1 MLAYNASMN
10 NRQRKTLEAVFAEP
24 TKNNIAWADI
34 EALLIAAGCK
44 VIEGSGSRIK
54 IECDGQVAFFHR
66 PHPQK
71 EALRYQ
77 VKDAKKLLEK
87 LEITP

>member
-1 MLAYNASMN
+1 MN
-10 NRQRKTLEAVFAEP
+10 NRHRKTLEAVFAEP
-24 TKNNIAWADI
+24 TKTNIAWADV
-34 EALLIAAGCK
+34 EALLVAAGCK
-44 VIEGSGSRIK
+44 VIEGSGSRIR
-54 IECDGQVAFFHR
+54 IESGGHVAFFHR

-77 VKDAKKLLEK
+77 VKDARKLLEN

>member
-34 EALLIAAGCK
+34 EALLVAVGCK
-44 VIEGSGSRIK
+44 VIEGSGSRVKFQHERGIYL
-54 IECDGQVAFFHR
+54 AYR

-71 EALRYQ
+71 ETEQYV
-77 VKDAKKLLEK
+77 VKYAGTFLI
-87 LEITP
+87 EIGVTR

>member
-1 MLAYNASMN
+1 MN
-10 NRQRKTLEAVFAEP
+10 NQHRKTLEEVFAEP
-24 TKNNIAWADI
+24 TKSNIAWADI
-34 EALLIAAGCK
+34 EALLLAAGCK
-44 VIEGSGSRIK
+44 IIEGSGSRIR
-54 IECDGQVAFFHR
+54 IESAGHVAFFHR

-77 VKDAKKLLEK
+77 VKDARKLLEK

>member
-1 MLAYNASMN
+1 MN
-10 NRQRKTLEAVFAEP
+10 NRHRKTLQAVFEDP
-24 TKNNIAWADI
+24 TTTNIAWADI
-34 EALLIAAGCK
+34 EALLVAAGCRI
-44 VIEGSGSRIK
+44 IEGSGSRIK
-54 IECDGQVAFFHR
+54 IESDGQVAFFHR

-77 VKDAKKLLEK
+77 VKDARKLLEN

>member
-1 MLAYNASMN
+1 MYN
-10 NRQRKTLEAVFAEP
+10 RHRKTLQAVFAEP
-24 TKNNIAWADI
+24 TKTNIAWADI

-44 VIEGSGSRIK
+44 VIEGSGSRIR
-54 IECDGQVAFFHR
+54 IENDEHVSFFHR

-77 VKDAKKLLEK
+77 VKDARKLLEK